1 MQQIEL
7 SIYVYDKVLFTK
19 LCKHFLGCA
28 ALLLAQPHHPVN
40 FVVFVFVFF
49 CSFSTFRSF
58 FIVVEIVDVAAYI
71 SDALQ

>member
-1 MQQIEL
+1 M
-7 SIYVYDKVLFTK
+7 
-19 LCKHFLGCA
+19 
-28 ALLLAQPHHPVN
+28 LLAQPHHPVI
-40 FVVFVFVFF
+40 FVFVFVFF